1 VIGASD
7 MLILKG
13 LDADTDGLVRII
25 KSSGEILLNV
35 INSVLDLTRLDE
47 GKLDLVNERV
57 NLRIVFESCI
67 DPLQVL
73 SQAKGLEHKVY
84 TDDCVSKYYSVDPS
98 LIRQLILNLG
108 GNAIKLI
115 NAGFVEI
122 PVTEVDSVVKL
133 SVKDSGIGIAEEK
146 LQQIFDPFSQVDSSV
161 VRQFEG
167 SGLGLSIVDRLVK
180 IMGGEICVES
190 ELGEGTCF
198 ILSLPLKVSPEQ
210 VNTGPAKEVLP
221 IIGLDI
227 SPTTVLVA
235 DDNAINRKVASQ
247 LLLKLGHAV
256 VEAVDG
262 LEAISAVEKGNIDLV
277 LMDVQM
283 PNMDGLTATGEIRK
297 LRSPLCNI
305 PIIGVTANG
314 FPSAE
319 SEILESG
326 MNDYLSKPVRLDQ
339 LRYALFK
346 SMLISVV

>member
-84 TDDCVSKYYSVDPS
+84 TDGCVSKYYSVDPL
-98 LIRQLILNLG
+98 LIRQLILILG
-108 GNAIKLI
+108 GNAIKFI

-122 PVTEVDSVVKL
+122 SVTEVDSVVKL

-146 LQQIFDPFSQVDSSV
+146 LQKIFDPFSQVDSSV

-180 IMGGEICVES
+180 IMGGEICVEF

-210 VNTGPAKEVLP
+210 VNTGHAKEVLP

-227 SPTTVLVA
+227 SLTTVLVA

-256 VEAVDG
+256 VEAVNG
-262 LEAISAVEKGNIDLV
+262 VEAIG
-277 LMDVQM
+277 
-283 PNMDGLTATGEIRK
+283 G
-297 LRSPLCNI
+297 
-305 PIIGVTANG
+305 
-314 FPSAE
+314 
-319 SEILESG
+319 
-326 MNDYLSKPVRLDQ
+326 
-339 LRYALFK
+339 
-346 SMLISVV
+346 